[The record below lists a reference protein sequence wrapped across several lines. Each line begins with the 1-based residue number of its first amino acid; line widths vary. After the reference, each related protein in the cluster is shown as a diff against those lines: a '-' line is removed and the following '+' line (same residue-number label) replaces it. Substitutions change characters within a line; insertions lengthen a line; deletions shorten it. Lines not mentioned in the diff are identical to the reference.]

1 MEPPIPS
8 PKKSEDEDD
17 DVAPLNFWD
26 ETAGVVDQACA
37 EAIVATGLIDYE
49 PKRKPMINRLLPF
62 EAFTED
68 GLFIVQRS
76 ATDKHWKPV

>member
-1 MEPPIPS
+1 MEPPILS
-8 PKKSEDEDD
+8 PKKSEDED

-37 EAIVATGLIDYE
+37 EAIEATVSIDYE

-62 EAFTED
+62 EGFTED

-76 ATDKHWKPV
+76 PNDKPWKPV